1 MQAEAQVKSCKMNL
15 TISDLP
21 TLIEENL
28 ETHET
33 NPESVIK

>member
-28 ETHET
+28 ETHEKIL
-33 NPESVIK
+33 SL